1 MFIGYTLAGSSNA
14 MRSFAPTKSTYKI
27 LTVKNAIYDRVYAT
41 LDVLED
47 FDGTIPENWTFDTCL
62 DAQFNGDLYGGN
74 VSFTE
79 SIVESIRI
87 KRRTEKDN
95 VFKTIYEKAITKNED
110 FQIEF
115 IDYLEPIGTIE
126 YAYVPVISGGESNY
140 ITNSVES
147 SFEYYFLCEKDRS
160 YPIIIDADYTQ
171 EINYETS
178 NVKPLGRKYPVT
190 VVNGNTGYKSGNMK
204 CTFIELNDCE
214 LDVNGTFEYRNL
226 VYDFLTN
233 KQPKILK
240 SHDGNLLIINITD
253 NITED
258 NRQYVY
264 QDMSGFY
271 YVQTTFNWVEAGDA
285 YSVGDL
291 YDNNLID
298 TEIDRNSG

>member
-110 FQIEF
+110 F
-115 IDYLEPIGTIE
+115 
-126 YAYVPVISGGESNY
+126 
-140 ITNSVES
+140 
-147 SFEYYFLCEKDRS
+147 
-160 YPIIIDADYTQ
+160 
-171 EINYETS
+171 
-178 NVKPLGRKYPVT
+178 
-190 VVNGNTGYKSGNMK
+190 
-204 CTFIELNDCE
+204 
-214 LDVNGTFEYRNL
+214 
-226 VYDFLTN
+226 
-233 KQPKILK
+233 
-240 SHDGNLLIINITD
+240 
-253 NITED
+253 
-258 NRQYVY
+258 
-264 QDMSGFY
+264 
-271 YVQTTFNWVEAGDA
+271 
-285 YSVGDL
+285 
-291 YDNNLID
+291 
-298 TEIDRNSG
+298 